1 MHFTVQEEQ
10 PTEQDWQHTG
20 HAEPQPHAEEQLSG
34 ADVQQHAEPQP
45 EAQQHAEPQPEGQ
58 GMH

>member
-1 MHFTVQEEQ
+1 
-10 PTEQDWQHTG
+10 
-20 HAEPQPHAEEQLSG
+20 
-34 ADVQQHAEPQP
+34 VQQLAEPQP